1 MRITNKNIVNNYM
14 YGMQKNLQNMQK
26 LNTEMNTQKVINKVS
41 DDPYNATKIMQMKTE
56 IADIEKFNYNCDE
69 IQGWVDTTD
78 DALNKVG
85 SITSEIRTLLNSI
98 NDTYTQG
105 EVDAIKKDIKEKV
118 KELGESL
125 NATYAGK
132 YIFGGSILDEKPIN
146 VIEEADGSVRIEI
159 NPNINN
165 EDLKAEIS
173 NGMSIDYNLSLNEV
187 FGADGLNILNDMLT
201 TLDKEP
207 FDVNEII
214 QVKDNLDNFMQNVL
228 DCRSTIGSKS
238 KAVESIKN
246 NNISNLENVTITMSQ
261 IQDADFAEK
270 FIELKTA
277 ELAYNASVQ
286 VGTKLFQSTILD
298 FIR

>member
-1 MRITNKNIVNNYM
+1 MRITNKNIVNSYM
-14 YGMQKNLQNMQK
+14 HGMQKNLQNMQT
-26 LNTEMNTQKVINKVS
+26 LNTQMNTQKVINKVS
-41 DDPYNATKIMQMKTE
+41 DDPYNATKIMKMKTE
-56 IADIEKFNYNCDE
+56 AEDIERFNYNCDE
-69 IQGWVDTTD
+69 ILGWVDTTD
-78 DALNKVG
+78 DALDKVG
-85 SITSEIRTLLNSI
+85 SITTEIRTLLNSI
-98 NDTYTQG
+98 NDTYTQV

-132 YIFGGSILDEKPIN
+132 YIFGGSILDEKPVNIVEN
-146 VIEEADGSVRIEI
+146 PDGSIRIEI

-173 NGMSIDYNLSLNEV
+173 NGLTMDYNLSLNEV
-187 FGADGLNILNDMLT
+187 FGANGLNTLNNMLT
-201 TLDKEP
+201 TLEKQP

-214 QVKDNLDNFMQNVL
+214 EVKDNIDKFTQNIL

-238 KAVESIKN
+238 KSIESIKDN
-246 NNISNLENVTITMSQ
+246 NTTNLESLTITMSQ

-277 ELAYNASVQ
+277 ELAYNASIQ